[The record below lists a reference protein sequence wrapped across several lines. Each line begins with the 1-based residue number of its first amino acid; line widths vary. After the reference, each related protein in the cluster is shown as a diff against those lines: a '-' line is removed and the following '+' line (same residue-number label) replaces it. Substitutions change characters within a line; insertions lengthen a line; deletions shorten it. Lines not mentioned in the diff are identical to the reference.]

1 MSRHPQGND
10 LAGKLKVLFAFAVAV
25 ATCGAARAVADV
37 DVAAAETGFGT
48 GETDVSDGRWPH
60 FSLHAAAD
68 IESAYIC
75 RGYVWDRR
83 PYSAQSVDGT
93 VGLGPFGR
101 ADVYLWSMSALS
113 GEGHSTPMRRAY
125 NEVDYGLRY
134 FYDIA
139 LAEEWTLVNGVARQW
154 VTNPGVRHG
163 GHSFIDWWAMQT
175 LKNPYLTPYWR
186 MRYSRHPYQAV
197 YWCVGAKHAFDLTDD
212 LSLTIDLS
220 GDLGDARTEMGL
232 FGPKPGAPTSRYHG
246 GLHALNL
253 VFRLDYR
260 VTDYLNLFAFVGQY
274 GLVMDDARAAVK
286 ASSAREATRDLTY
299 AGIGLELDF

>member
-134 FYDIA
+134 FYD
-139 LAEEWTLVNGVARQW
+139 V
-154 VTNPGVRHG
+154 
-163 GHSFIDWWAMQT
+163 
-175 LKNPYLTPYWR
+175 
-186 MRYSRHPYQAV
+186 
-197 YWCVGAKHAFDLTDD
+197 
-212 LSLTIDLS
+212 
-220 GDLGDARTEMGL
+220 
-232 FGPKPGAPTSRYHG
+232 
-246 GLHALNL
+246 
-253 VFRLDYR
+253 
-260 VTDYLNLFAFVGQY
+260 AFVGQY

>member
-1 MSRHPQGND
+1 MKRGEYPI
-10 LAGKLKVLFAFAVAV
+10 GKLKIVFTLSAVVLA
-25 ATCGAARAVADV
+25 CDAARAASDV
-37 DVAAAETGFGT
+37 DLVAAETGF
-48 GETDVSDGRWPH
+48 TDESAAAAAAKWPN
-60 FSLHAAAD
+60 FSLHAVAD

-75 RGYVWDRR
+75 RGYIWDRR
-83 PYSAQSVDGT
+83 PYSAQSIDGT

-113 GEGHSTPMRRAY
+113 GEGHSTPMRHAY
-125 NEVDYGLRY
+125 SEVDYGLRY
-134 FYDIA
+134 FYDVTF
-139 LAEEWTLVNGVARQW
+139 AENWTLVSGVARQW

-197 YWCVGAKHAFDLTDD
+197 CWCIGAKHAFNLTDD

-220 GDLGDARTEMGL
+220 GDLGDARNELGL
-232 FGPKPGAPTSRYHG
+232 FGPKPDAPTSRYRG

-260 VTDYLNLFAFVGQY
+260 VTEFLNLFAFAGQY
-274 GLVMDDARAAVK
+274 GLVMDDAREAVK
-286 ASSAREATRDLTY
+286 ASPAREATRDLTY
-299 AGIGLELDF
+299 AGLGFELDF